1 MSDPPRV
8 PRTAPIFKSRPAPIN
23 EDAIP
28 SSSPAFG
35 TPVHPIIPKK
45 STEPHHHH
53 GKPSILPV
61 QIPPATL
68 RPIAFRTFT
77 KKHNLTLTSSA
88 LQVLAGFIG
97 KHCGGGWREGGLA
110 ERILDDAAKSWK
122 KNGGGVIVPGEGQ
135 ELRNILRN
143 IESSMDDGKL
153 TNNILSRQGSFVF
166 GARNESGQVG
176 GVPGD
181 VPGVIGREN
190 SQGLGLSNLKVTDEE
205 ENGHGESTDPRWWLK
220 VVNAFEQPRL
230 LYNWNQKHFEV
241 ITKPP
246 SLFPDPVQKTHLFR
260 HRYILIHQRLL
271 RNESFQTST
280 VGVSRPSLQRSDS
293 GIASAQQAYK
303 ITPIANLL
311 GRTGTTHLL
320 LGLLTLSPTGTL
332 TIGDLTGS
340 IALDIS
346 NARPVPEGGA
356 WFTPGMIVLVDGMYE
371 EEGSAAGPLVGGD
384 GGVGGTIGG
393 KFIGFSMG
401 GPPCERRDVTLGVG
415 NSNAG
420 NASAGA
426 GFGWVDFLGVGSER
440 GSGSKMRRLEQRI
453 LKESF
458 AQSTTEEL
466 GKGRLVIMGQVD
478 LTNATVL
485 QALGKVLATYNAEPV
500 EQTPMIFVLM
510 GNFAKH
516 AVMAGGG
523 SGGSIEYKEYFN
535 SLATTL
541 SEFPSILQS
550 STFIFVPGDN
560 DPWPSAFSAGAATV
574 IPRGGIPEIFT
585 SRVKRA
591 FATANAEAEK
601 SDGRVEG
608 SVIWATNPARVTL
621 FGPSQ
626 EVVLFRDD
634 MTGRLHR
641 NALKFQPSE
650 EEETSLSQKHP
661 VSSATSQRQTRHSKK
676 MDIDHEVESAESQ
689 APAAKATDVSES
701 TVAARVLAARRL
713 VKTIL
718 DQGYLSPFPL
728 STRPVLWDYSGALQL
743 YPLPSALVLMDPQAP
758 SFAITY
764 EGCHVMNPGS
774 LVSDERRGIAQWME
788 YDAGT
793 RRGKTREKR
802 F

>member
-8 PRTAPIFKSRPAPIN
+8 PRTAPIFRSRPGATN
-23 EDAIP
+23 EDTIP

-35 TPVHPIIPKK
+35 TPVHPIVSKK
-45 STEPHHHH
+45 LTEPHHQAA
-53 GKPSILPV
+53 KPSILPV

-88 LQVLAGFIG
+88 LQLLAGFIG
-97 KHCGGGWREGGLA
+97 KHCGAGWRDGELA

-135 ELRNILRN
+135 ELRSILRN
-143 IESSMDDGKL
+143 IGGSMDGRL
-153 TNNILSRQGSFVF
+153 TNNILGRQGTFVF
-166 GARNESGQVG
+166 GAQNESGQIG
-176 GVPGD
+176 GAFGEVAGMLNT
-181 VPGVIGREN
+181 EN
-190 SQGLGLSNLKVTDEE
+190 SQGLGLSDLKVTDEE
-205 ENGHGESTDPRWWLK
+205 ENEDGELADPRRWLK

-230 LYNWNQKHFEV
+230 HYNWNQKHFEV

-246 SLFPDPVQKTHLFR
+246 SIFPDPAQKTHLFR

-271 RNESFQTST
+271 RNEAFQTST
-280 VGVSRPSLQRSDS
+280 VGASQPSLQRSDS
-293 GIASAQQAYK
+293 EMAAAQQAYK

-332 TIGDLTGS
+332 TIGDLTGC

-346 NARPVPEGGA
+346 HARPVPEGGA

-371 EEGSAAGPLVGGD
+371 EEGLAVGPLVGGD

-393 KFIGFSMG
+393 KFIAFSMG

-415 NSNAG
+415 NTSAG
-420 NASAGA
+420 SVSAGA

-440 GSGSKMRRLEQRI
+440 GSGSKMRRMEQRI
-453 LKESF
+453 LKSSP
-458 AQSTTEEL
+458 QSSEEL

-478 LTNATVL
+478 LTNASIL
-485 QALGKVLATYNAEPV
+485 QALGKVLATYNAEPA

-510 GNFAKH
+510 GNFAKY

-535 SLATTL
+535 SLATAL

-574 IPRGGIPEIFT
+574 IPREGIPEIFT

-591 FATANAEAEK
+591 FATANAEAENL
-601 SDGRVEG
+601 DQRVEG

-641 NALKFQPSE
+641 NALTFQPLE
-650 EEETSLSQKHP
+650 EEVTSSPQKDADSP
-661 VSSATSQRQTRHSKK
+661 AIGQMQTRRSKQV
-676 MDIDHEVESAESQ
+676 DIDHEVEVAESQ
-689 APAAKATDVSES
+689 APAAKDTDVSDS
-701 TVAARVLAARRL
+701 TVTAQVLAARRL
-713 VKTIL
+713 IKMIL

-728 STRPVLWDYSGALQL
+728 ATRPVLWDYSGALQL

-788 YDAGT
+788 YDARS